1 MRGDC
6 PWRQAIL
13 ASTPTSRKI
22 FMSTRSVRR
31 TLTGA
36 LAIVAFT
43 TGAAAAQAQ
52 SVITG
57 RVTDA
62 QGNGVPAASVALPT
76 LGVGIGASTNAE
88 GNFTINLG
96 ANVYAGQS
104 LVVHGRRI
112 GLATHIRY
120 GNIKGV

>member
-1 MRGDC
+1 
-6 PWRQAIL
+6 
-13 ASTPTSRKI
+13 
-22 FMSTRSVRR
+22 MSTRSVRR

-96 ANVYAGQS
+96 ANVSAGQS
-104 LVVHGRRI
+104 LVVQVRRI
-112 GLATHIRY
+112 GFAPQTRDVKITGGTQTENFTLTP
-120 GNIKGV
+120 NN